1 MEKEEHNME
10 DNIHISIVFTAC
22 TFLLMLCLKHFLVE
36 QWRAWVFLVLNV
48 ILLAILFISMRQDFK
63 GQSLESERNVEEVK
77 GDKKLENNECCQE
90 IEEGKECYKEQCWT
104 STSSTTIVHVHNEIY
119 EEEEDEEEEEEEE
132 HVPLLSKEE
141 LNERVEAF
149 ITMFRQHL
157 ISDIKQD
164 MKRARDDI
172 FSGSQFKRPFGSSRA
187 DFYGQNQIPGG
198 GGVGGGGGSG
208 TGGGGA
214 TTSQKLTT
222 NDALSYLK
230 EVKDMFHDQ
239 RDKYDLFL
247 EVMKDFKAQRTD
259 TAGVIARVKELFK
272 GHNNL
277 IFGFNTFL
285 PKGYEITLD
294 EDDAPPKKTVEFEE
308 AISFVNKI
316 KKRFQNDE
324 LVYKSFLDILNMY
337 RKEHKDIGEVY
348 SEVATLFK
356 DHRDLLDEFT
366 RFLPD
371 TSGTHSA
378 HHGPFG
384 RNSMQRFNERSSSA
398 SMMRPMQR
406 YRRDRLLGSHDR
418 DLSIDHTD
426 LDDDKT
432 MIMHKE
438 QRKRESRDRRI
449 RDHDEREADL
459 DNNRDLNSQRF
470 PDKKKSFRKA
480 EGFGM
485 ATDFAS
491 YDDKDTLKSKSIIC
505 FGQNHIAWTCMY
517 SQAFSFC
524 EKVKEKLSSADDYQ
538 AFLKCLHIFSN
549 GIIKRNDL
557 QNLVT
562 DLLGKHSDL
571 MDEFNDFLERCENI
585 DGFLAGVMSKK
596 SLSTDAHA
604 SRSSKLEDKEK
615 EQKREMDGGKE
626 KERYR
631 ENKYLSKSIQEL
643 DLSDC
648 KRCTPSYR
656 LLPSDYPFPT
666 ASQRSELGAQVLNDH
681 WVSVTSGSEDYS
693 FKHMRRNQYEESLF
707 RCEDDRFELDMLL
720 ESVSSASKQA
730 EELYNN
736 ITENK
741 INMESLSCIEDH
753 FTVLNLRSIE
763 RLYGDHGLD
772 VIEILRK
779 NPTHSLPVIITRL
792 KQRQEEWSRCRSD
805 FNKVWAEIYAK
816 NHYKSLDH
824 RSFYFKQQDSKNLSA
839 KSLVAEIKEIKEK
852 QQKEDD
858 ILQSIAAGNKQPLI
872 PHLEFEYSDT
882 SIHEDL
888 YKLIQYSCEELF
900 SSKELSNK
908 IMRLWSTFLEPMLGV
923 PSQSHRTEKV
933 EDRKAGDNVC
943 DGSPH
948 GDSTSISSRLPKLD
962 KNEADG
968 RTTEVKNA
976 HRTSLAANDKQNVSV
991 AGELVYRDDPLMDK
1005 GQKNVEYS
1013 DKSSGISKQL
1023 ATGCDTTIPVP
1034 VANGVT
1040 NESSKVKSHEES
1052 VRPSAGLCK
1061 IEKEEGELSP
1071 NGDSEEDNFVGYGD
1085 SNAQSMAKSKHGNER
1100 RKYQSGNGEDEC
1112 CPEAGGDN
1120 DADADDEDSENVSEA
1135 GEDASGSESAGDEG
1149 FREDHEE
1156 EEEEIEHDDVDGKA
1170 ESEGEADGDG
1180 SSLLLSERFL
1190 SSVKPLTKHISAV
1203 SFVEE
1208 MKDSR
1213 VFYGN
1218 DDFYVLFRLHQ
1229 ILYERILSAKTN
1241 STSAD
1246 MKWKTKDASS
1256 PDPYSRF
1263 LSVLYNLLDGSSE
1276 NAKFEDE
1283 CRAII
1288 GNQSYVLFTLDKLI
1302 YKLVRQLQTVATDE
1316 VDSKLLQLY
1325 EYEKSRKPG
1334 KLNGSVYHANA
1345 HVILHEENIY
1355 RLQCS
1360 STPSRLSVQLMDNMN
1375 EKPEMFAVSIDPN
1388 FSFYLHNDFLSVSPS
1403 KKGPHGVIL
1412 QRNKRKYEGLDEF
1425 SAFCLAMEGV
1435 KVVNGLECKI
1445 ACNSSK
1451 ISYVLDTQDFFFRPK
1466 SKRGTSSRTASSSR
1480 HRREERSINNKITHN
1495 SGYEIEAKVDSF
1507 LQFREAP
1514 EYRNQQKCS
1523 LLHRNNLDLDL
1534 DFACDPL
1541 FVHIAMTIDWDYL
1554 RGSIAAV
1561 HSVLKHTSCPE
1572 NLFFHFIASD
1582 SRLQNKGDF
1591 DKIVESS
1598 FPYLRFKVYMFK
1610 ESLVKHL
1617 ISPSIRQALEN
1628 PLNYAR
1634 SYLADLLEH
1643 CVERVIYLDSDVIV
1657 VDDIQ
1662 KLWKVSLTGSRVIG
1676 APEYCHA
1683 NFTRYFSY
1691 EFWSSYEFSKVFD
1704 EKRKNPCYFNT
1715 GVMVMDLV
1723 KWREGEYTRKI
1734 EKWMEI
1740 QKEKRIYELGSL
1752 PPFLMVF
1759 GGDVE
1764 AIGHRWNQHGL
1775 GGDNVVDTCRTL
1787 HHGQVSLLHWSGKG
1801 KPWVRLD
1808 AMKPC
1813 PLDYLWASYDLH
1825 ITIHHSKHYHT

>member
-1 MEKEEHNME
+1 
-10 DNIHISIVFTAC
+10 
-22 TFLLMLCLKHFLVE
+22 
-36 QWRAWVFLVLNV
+36 
-48 ILLAILFISMRQDFK
+48 
-63 GQSLESERNVEEVK
+63 
-77 GDKKLENNECCQE
+77 
-90 IEEGKECYKEQCWT
+90 
-104 STSSTTIVHVHNEIY
+104 
-119 EEEEDEEEEEEEE
+119 
-132 HVPLLSKEE
+132 
-141 LNERVEAF
+141 
-149 ITMFRQHL
+149 
-157 ISDIKQD
+157 
-164 MKRARDDI
+164 MKRARDDV

-187 DFYGQNQIPGG
+187 DFYGQNQIAGG
-198 GGVGGGGGSG
+198 GGVGGGGGGGSG

-378 HHGPFG
+378 HHAPFG

-398 SMMRPMQR
+398 PMMRPMQVDKQR
-406 YRRDRLLGSHDR
+406 YRRDRLLASHDR

-470 PDKKKSFRKA
+470 PDKKKSFKKA

-491 YDDKDTLKSKSIIC
+491 NDDKDTLKS
-505 FGQNHIAWTCMY
+505 MY

-626 KERYR
+626 KERHR

-656 LLPSDYPFPT
+656 LLPSDYPFPK

-720 ESVSSASKQA
+720 ESVISAAKQA

-741 INMESLSCIEDH
+741 INKENLSCIEDH

-779 NPTHSLPVIITRL
+779 NPNHSLPVIITRL

-908 IMRLWSTFLEPMLGV
+908 IMRLWSTFLEPILGV
-923 PSQSHRTEKV
+923 PSQSPRTEKV
-933 EDRKAGDNVC
+933 EERKADHNVC

-948 GDSTSISSRLPKLD
+948 GDSISTSSRSPKLD

-976 HRTSLAANDKQNVSV
+976 HRTGLAANDKENVSV
-991 AGELVYRDDPLMDK
+991 GGELVCRDDPLTDK
-1005 GQKNVEYS
+1005 GQKNVEYT
-1013 DKSSGISKQL
+1013 DKSSGFSKQL
-1023 ATGCDTTIPVP
+1023 AADEQGAKSNASIAVRGENSLSRMNTELTPAKSQSANAPLVEGCDTTAPVP
-1034 VANGVT
+1034 VTNGVT
-1040 NESSKVKSHEES
+1040 NESIKVKSHEES

-1085 SNAQSMAKSKHGNER
+1085 SNAQSMAKSNHSNER
-1100 RKYQSGNGEDEC
+1100 RKYQSRNGEDEC

-1120 DADADDEDSENVSEA
+1120 DADADDEDSENVSET

-1156 EEEEIEHDDVDGKA
+1156 EEEIEHDDVDGKV
-1170 ESEGEADGDG
+1170 ESEGEADGDAQSVGDG

-1246 MKWKTKDASS
+1246 TKWKTKDASS

-1263 LSVLYNLLDGSSE
+1263 MSALYNLLDGSSE

-1360 STPSRLSVQLMDNMN
+1360 STPSRLSIQLMDNMN

-1425 SAFCLAMEGV
+1425 SAYCSAMDGV
-1435 KVVNGLECKI
+1435 QVINGLECKI

-1466 SKRGTSSRTASSSR
+1466 SKRRASSRTTSSSSR
-1480 HRREERSINNKITHN
+1480 HRRQER
-1495 SGYEIEAKVDSF
+1495 
-1507 LQFREAP
+1507 
-1514 EYRNQQKCS
+1514 YRR
-1523 LLHRNNLDLDL
+1523 LL
-1534 DFACDPL
+1534 A
-1541 FVHIAMTIDWDYL
+1541 
-1554 RGSIAAV
+1554 
-1561 HSVLKHTSCPE
+1561 
-1572 NLFFHFIASD
+1572 
-1582 SRLQNKGDF
+1582 
-1591 DKIVESS
+1591 
-1598 FPYLRFKVYMFK
+1598 FP
-1610 ESLVKHL
+1610 
-1617 ISPSIRQALEN
+1617 Q
-1628 PLNYAR
+1628 
-1634 SYLADLLEH
+1634 
-1643 CVERVIYLDSDVIV
+1643 
-1657 VDDIQ
+1657 
-1662 KLWKVSLTGSRVIG
+1662 
-1676 APEYCHA
+1676 
-1683 NFTRYFSY
+1683 
-1691 EFWSSYEFSKVFD
+1691 
-1704 EKRKNPCYFNT
+1704 
-1715 GVMVMDLV
+1715 
-1723 KWREGEYTRKI
+1723 
-1734 EKWMEI
+1734 
-1740 QKEKRIYELGSL
+1740 
-1752 PPFLMVF
+1752 
-1759 GGDVE
+1759 
-1764 AIGHRWNQHGL
+1764 
-1775 GGDNVVDTCRTL
+1775 
-1787 HHGQVSLLHWSGKG
+1787 
-1801 KPWVRLD
+1801 
-1808 AMKPC
+1808 
-1813 PLDYLWASYDLH
+1813 
-1825 ITIHHSKHYHT
+1825 